1 MSLSILSSERITA
14 ILSTLAAVVIL
25 AAGVTAHQSHSIPQ
39 NELVLLESDLRFQLE
54 QAFRHNEGER
64 DQRIA
69 LLERA
74 MQAWAESP
82 QNQEDQKLLGTWLLE
97 STIRSMPGT
106 TEPLPSLPEFGKP
119 AAPLVEEH
127 LEASN
132 PPEPA
137 SEETAETNNT
147 EADNTEAIEVSH
159 EELLSNNL
167 AASTQ
172 EAAAASIQEV
182 DKPLA
187 TQTVVEHD
195 PPVEVKI
202 NLTELVARITGY
214 HEGLDQIEMALLLAN
229 SPDLEFLEKQV
240 NRLERLTRDFRFV
253 ALYHQ
258 SLSEKE
264 RQAID
269 PPRSMDAT
277 LAELGRLLRQT
288 LGEQDGDFLESFD
301 SAQQERVE
309 QLQKLLADIVD
320 RTT

>member
-82 QNQEDQKLLGTWLLE
+82 RNQEDQKLLGTWLLE

-119 AAPLVEEH
+119 AAPH
-127 LEASN
+127 FEASD
-132 PPEPA
+132 PPEPV
-137 SEETAETNNT
+137 SEETAETDNT
-147 EADNTEAIEVSH
+147 EADSTETIEASH
-159 EELLSNNL
+159 KELLINNL

-172 EAAAASIQEV
+172 EAASAEEV
-182 DKPLA
+182 DEPLL
-187 TQTVVEHD
+187 TQTVVEPEH
-195 PPVEVKI
+195 PIEVKI

-214 HEGLDQIEMALLLAN
+214 HEGLNQIEMALLLAS
-229 SPDLEFLEKQV
+229 SPDIEFLEKQV

-253 ALYHQ
+253 SLYHQ

-288 LGEQDGDFLESFD
+288 LGEKEGDFLGSFD

-309 QLQKLLADIVD
+309 QLQKLLMDIVD